1 MAGNMMSFKNSLDA
15 LKYEKFYS
23 RVDESSKKLR
33 ILACETADALYHLKS
48 KLPQLD
54 ALIEVFRVIY
64 TVPIE
69 KIAESLDKMNAIYLD
84 LTQKITQTNSL
95 LIDQADL
102 LILLEKQSVF
112 NEEMVLMFANVV
124 VLRDEFNQGGLK

>member
-1 MAGNMMSFKNSLDA
+1 MAGNMMGFKNSLDA

-23 RVDESSKKLR
+23 KVDESSKKLR
-33 ILACETADALYHLKS
+33 ILACETADALCHLKS
-48 KLPQLD
+48 KLPKLD
-54 ALIEVFRVIY
+54 ALIEVFRTIN

-69 KIAESLDKMNAIYLD
+69 RIAESLDKMNAIYLD